1 VDEGGTPLRVTAS
14 FGAATVPGSGIDARA
29 LIEAADSAL
38 YEAKR
43 SGKNRTIRAHE
54 VSSA

>member
-1 VDEGGTPLRVTAS
+1 LVETDNFGILNVTAS
-14 FGAATVPGSGIDARA
+14 LGISVFPRHGVKVNQ

-43 SGKNRTIRAHE
+43 GGRNQCKLK
-54 VSSA
+54 SS